1 MTEINTF
8 RNDIARFLQK
18 NKSSKDRSPSDQDIV
33 HASAGRR
40 IRRPWMLSRS
50 RASIRHIERSAAEG
64 LASTPKRRRAQCDPC
79 IHRSID
85 RSMTR
90 SRCGHRACT
99 SARLLL
105 LQLAVC
111 MPLLYGAS
119 CSDMDEGYL
128 ITGFVSSVHALG
140 RQRQVPLVSRKPNT
154 PNFRP
159 QRSARVVQ
167 RTHKL
172 RGLRLCEG
180 ERLVKTDEKPAVQP
194 DTQPLKPGD
203 GKESPAPPSPPPPVE
218 TRGRRRTYLGLVWD
232 RTLDTFEDALLH
244 LRRQFFW
251 QGEFLSSSGRPKP
264 RLVILGTGWVGHA
277 MVKIIDI
284 DKYEVIVISP
294 RNYFLFQPML
304 PSSALGIVEFRS
316 CCEPILRAN
325 PFIIYYEAEAVGVDI
340 QRRVVKCRAKVRRR
354 GALSVGSESDVGA
367 PSLAETSQDV
377 HALQPRFSTK
387 SNTDEIIGIRE
398 FEVPYTYCVVG
409 VGSAVNTFNT
419 PGAKE
424 NCFFLKEIPDARKIR
439 SEVVRIFEEANLPET
454 SDEERSRLLHFVVV
468 GGGPTGVEFAGEL
481 HDFLVEDAVKY
492 YKKLLKYVQVTLL
505 QSGQSILTQF
515 DKSLQDRALQNLRDA
530 KINVR
535 TGSRVVRITETEIY
549 LQDGAVIPYGMC
561 VWAAGVGPQK
571 LVTDLIESIPAQTTF
586 KKRQLVVDDWLRVIG
601 AEGVFAAGDCA
612 TNLHEPLP
620 ATAQVAGQQGAY
632 LARLLNREYCLDCD
646 IPERTEYTRTWI
658 DRARFAKP
666 FQFLSFG
673 LLAYIGRERAMAQIE
688 MGDTSVKL
696 SGTLTYLIWRSVYA
710 VKQVSMRN
718 RILITFDWIKAAI
731 FGRDIS
737 QF

>member
-1 MTEINTF
+1 M
-8 RNDIARFLQK
+8 
-18 NKSSKDRSPSDQDIV
+18 P
-33 HASAGRR
+33 
-40 IRRPWMLSRS
+40 
-50 RASIRHIERSAAEG
+50 
-64 LASTPKRRRAQCDPC
+64 
-79 IHRSID
+79 IHRSGMAFVGAVLVQNGQLESFTSSYGLD
-85 RSMTR
+85 RRHR
-90 SRCGHRACT
+90 SWVTGAQLARQPLRRSGDR
-99 SARLLL
+99 RLLRL
-105 LQLAVC
+105 SL
-111 MPLLYGAS
+111 
-119 CSDMDEGYL
+119 DEE
-128 ITGFVSSVHALG
+128 
-140 RQRQVPLVSRKPNT
+140 
-154 PNFRP
+154 
-159 QRSARVVQ
+159 RS
-167 RTHKL
+167 
-172 RGLRLCEG
+172 
-180 ERLVKTDEKPAVQP
+180 VKTDEKPVRQP
-194 DTQPLKPGD
+194 EPLPTKPGN
-203 GKESPAPPSPPPPVE
+203 GSEASPPPPVE
-218 TRGRRRTYLGLVWD
+218 TRGRRSTYLGLLWD

-251 QGEFLSSSGRPKP
+251 QGEFLRSSERPKP

-277 MVKIIDI
+277 MVKIVDI
-284 DKYEVIVISP
+284 DKYDVIVISP

-325 PFIIYYEAEAVGVDI
+325 PFIIYYEAEAVAVDVE
-340 QRRVVKCRAKVRRR
+340 RRVVKCRAKVRRR
-354 GALSVGSESDVGA
+354 GALSVGSEDNGGVSST
-367 PSLAETSQDV
+367 PETSREQ
-377 HALQPRFSTK
+377 HALEPRAQAV
-387 SNTDEIIGIRE
+387 SNTDEIIGVRE

-409 VGSAVNTFNT
+409 IGSAVNTFNT
-419 PGAKE
+419 PGVKE

-454 SDEERSRLLHFVVV
+454 SDEERRRLLHFVVV

-492 YKKLLKYVQVTLL
+492 YKKLLKDVQVTLL
-505 QSGQSILTQF
+505 QSGQTILNQF
-515 DKSLQDRALQNLRDA
+515 DKSLQDRALQNMRAA

-535 TGSRVVRITETEIY
+535 TGCRVVRITDTDIY
-549 LQDGAVIPYGMC
+549 LQDGSVLPYGMC

-571 LVTDLIESIPAQTTF
+571 LVTDLIQSIPAQRDF

-688 MGDTSVKL
+688 MGDASVKL

-718 RILITFDWIKAAI
+718 RILITFDWIKASI

>member
-1 MTEINTF
+1 MFGHHAHLGFASTLITHTGKHTTAVSGLDHQ
-8 RNDIARFLQK
+8 RCSWLGCVKPAPRLRHQK
-18 NKSSKDRSPSDQDIV
+18 V
-33 HASAGRR
+33 Y
-40 IRRPWMLSRS
+40 RPLLRLSGD
-50 RASIRHIERSAAEG
+50 ERS
-64 LASTPKRRRAQCDPC
+64 
-79 IHRSID
+79 
-85 RSMTR
+85 
-90 SRCGHRACT
+90 
-99 SARLLL
+99 
-105 LQLAVC
+105 
-111 MPLLYGAS
+111 
-119 CSDMDEGYL
+119 
-128 ITGFVSSVHALG
+128 
-140 RQRQVPLVSRKPNT
+140 
-154 PNFRP
+154 
-159 QRSARVVQ
+159 
-167 RTHKL
+167 
-172 RGLRLCEG
+172 
-180 ERLVKTDEKPAVQP
+180 VKTDDKPTIAPEPVP
-194 DTQPLKPGD
+194 IKPGN
-203 GKESPAPPSPPPPVE
+203 GSQPSPPLPVE
-218 TRGRRRTYLGLVWD
+218 TRGRRNTYLGLLWD

-251 QGEFLSSSGRPKP
+251 QGEYLRSSDRPKP

-277 MVKIIDI
+277 MVKIVDV
-284 DKYEVIVISP
+284 DKYDVIVISP

-325 PFIIYYEAEAVGVDI
+325 PFVIYYEAEAIAVDPE
-340 QRRVVKCRAKVRRR
+340 RRVVKCRAKVRRR
-354 GALSVGSESDVGA
+354 GALSIGSEDSGA
-367 PSLAETSQDV
+367 NGGSPAPETNRDE
-377 HALQPRFSTK
+377 HALEPRFQAVT
-387 SNTDEIIGIRE
+387 NADEIIGVRE

-409 VGSAVNTFNT
+409 VGSTVNTFNT
-419 PGAKE
+419 PGVKE

-454 SDEERSRLLHFVVV
+454 SDEERRRLLHFVVV

-505 QSGQSILTQF
+505 QSGQTILTQF
-515 DKSLQDRALQNLRDA
+515 DKSLQDRALQNLRAA

-535 TGSRVVRITETEIY
+535 TGCRVVRITDTEIF
-549 LQDGAVIPYGMC
+549 LQDGSVLPYGIC

-571 LVTDLIESIPAQTTF
+571 LVTDLIQSIPAQRDF

-612 TNLHEPLP
+612 TNLYEPLP

-688 MGDTSVKL
+688 MGDASVKL